1 MVLQQLEKRFRFADH
16 KVNQFRS
23 LAFPFTSDGL
33 NPGVIRALGC
43 LLPGQQQHKQQQ
55 QLAGQQTPPALLGYP
70 HSVSSVSSGILFG
83 QRFDNLLATRAS
95 LKSCRAVAGEAVGK
109 AFCSLIDAW
118 EMQRGAAQ
126 STERSL
132 KRVPEPATGTSP
144 VPG

>member
-55 QLAGQQTPPALLGYP
+55 QLAGQHAALPLAPLGYLL
-70 HSVSSVSSGILFG
+70 SVSSVSSGILFG

-109 AFCSLIDAW
+109 AFCSLIDA
-118 EMQRGAAQ
+118 
-126 STERSL
+126 
-132 KRVPEPATGTSP
+132 
-144 VPG
+144 

>member
-43 LLPGQQQHKQQQ
+43 LLPGQQQQ
-55 QLAGQQTPPALLGYP
+55 QLAGQHAALPLAPLGYLL
-70 HSVSSVSSGILFG
+70 SVSSVSSGILFG

-109 AFCSLIDAW
+109 AFCSLIDA
-118 EMQRGAAQ
+118 
-126 STERSL
+126 
-132 KRVPEPATGTSP
+132 
-144 VPG
+144 

>member
-43 LLPGQQQHKQQQ
+43 LLPGQQQ
-55 QLAGQQTPPALLGYP
+55 QLAGQHAAPPPLGYLL
-70 HSVSSVSSGILFG
+70 SVSSVSSGILFG

-95 LKSCRAVAGEAVGK
+95 LKSCRAIAGEAVGK
-109 AFCSLIDAW
+109 AFCSLIDA
-118 EMQRGAAQ
+118 
-126 STERSL
+126 
-132 KRVPEPATGTSP
+132 
-144 VPG
+144 